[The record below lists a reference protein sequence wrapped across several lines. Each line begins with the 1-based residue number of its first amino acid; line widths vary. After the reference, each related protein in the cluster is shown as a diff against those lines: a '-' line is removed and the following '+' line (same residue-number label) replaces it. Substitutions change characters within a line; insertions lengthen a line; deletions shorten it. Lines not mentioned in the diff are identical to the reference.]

1 MRHKLELQELLLV
14 GFHRKEE
21 KNELMEKS
29 KELRNTEF
37 QEVSIVPDLTQQQR
51 KEEAEMVRES
61 ERRNETRTA
70 EEVAKNLEWMVAGRK
85 GEKRLFKGTARQ
97 WGGEMR
103 GRGRGMWRGGA
114 ERGGTGRGGR
124 GAENGLL
131 PGRGG
136 MREAAWRPEAG
147 TSRGTGSMRGGEA
160 PSAVWRGMGWRA
172 TEERQRR
179 NSKRTRGESDTEV
192 ERESRAPPAKH

>member
-1 MRHKLELQELLLV
+1 MLV
-14 GFHRKEE
+14 GFHKKED
-21 KNELMEKS
+21 KNELMEKA
-29 KELRNTEF
+29 KELWNTEF
-37 QEVSIVPDLTQQQR
+37 KKVTVVPDLTQQQR
-51 KEEAEMVRES
+51 REEVEMVREA
-61 ERRNETRTA
+61 ERRNGTRTP
-70 EEVAKNLEWMVAGRK
+70 EEVAKNLEWMVVGRK

-103 GRGRGMWRGGA
+103 GRGMLRGGA

-124 GAENGLL
+124 GAENRLL

-136 MREAAWRPEAG
+136 MREAAWRPEVG

-160 PSAVWRGMGWRA
+160 PSAVRRGMGWRA

-179 NSKRTRGESDTEV
+179 NSKWTRGESDTEV
-192 ERESRAPPAKH
+192 ERESDAPPAKH